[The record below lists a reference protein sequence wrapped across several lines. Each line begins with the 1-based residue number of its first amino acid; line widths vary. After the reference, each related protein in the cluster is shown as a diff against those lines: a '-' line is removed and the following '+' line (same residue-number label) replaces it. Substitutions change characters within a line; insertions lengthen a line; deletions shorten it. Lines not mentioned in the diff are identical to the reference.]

1 MFLFYVC
8 CSNLDQIK
16 TTSSTIS
23 KYLEDLTRQ
32 GMHASA
38 LTALLVDCW
47 HSNLITLSSCLFPC
61 LSDYA
66 FDEETI
72 FLGATYMTAI
82 VLIAYTVY
90 DTYVDVK
97 HHFTMKRSQSGSRKK
112 FAMQRAQSGSSKKY
126 KSIFKD
132 KPRYSRPIQATTNFE
147 TPKTVS
153 EVNQLWSTFS
163 HKNTT
168 VALIASIFEFMDQNS
183 TTLNELD
190 LLAQAR
196 LAFRLK

>member
-16 TTSSTIS
+16 TTSATIS
-23 KYLEDLTRQ
+23 KYLEDLTGQ

-72 FLGATYMTAI
+72 FLGATYMAAI
-82 VLIAYTVY
+82 VLIAYTVLRH
-90 DTYVDVK
+90 V
-97 HHFTMKRSQSGSRKK
+97 R
-112 FAMQRAQSGSSKKY
+112 
-126 KSIFKD
+126 
-132 KPRYSRPIQATTNFE
+132 
-147 TPKTVS
+147 
-153 EVNQLWSTFS
+153 
-163 HKNTT
+163 
-168 VALIASIFEFMDQNS
+168 
-183 TTLNELD
+183 
-190 LLAQAR
+190 
-196 LAFRLK
+196 